1 MKKRLIFV
9 LLVAFIISACS
20 NQNNEIQD
28 NISHSD
34 SKSGNYN
41 DTDKVRNR
49 ISPEIP
55 EPLPPAKDGITVEPL
70 PPAKKE
76 DRYGVI
82 NNTDKYEAEKALTQA
97 VKYHNDNKSSK
108 DISFPSTIKVG
119 ETISK
124 EVEVDSAPG
133 KIAKVDATV
142 DVEKNEK
149 SHIVKLKI
157 NYNTK
162 LNDTETIGY
171 WEYEVSKSEIKIVD
185 KKIEDNLKKIIT

>member
-1 MKKRLIFV
+1 
-9 LLVAFIISACS
+9 
-20 NQNNEIQD
+20 
-28 NISHSD
+28 
-34 SKSGNYN
+34 SKSGNFK
-41 DTDKVRNR
+41 DSDKVRNN

-124 EVEVDSAPG
+124 EVEVDGEPG
-133 KIAKVDATV
+133 KIAKVNATV
-142 DVEKNEK
+142 DVEKNE
-149 SHIVKLKI
+149 
-157 NYNTK
+157 
-162 LNDTETIGY
+162 
-171 WEYEVSKSEIKIVD
+171 
-185 KKIEDNLKKIIT
+185 